1 MGDFEEIPKPAP
13 RRIFHERQRITALPL
28 YFEGFLSIRRA
39 WHQEFKH
46 HWTELRGTTL
56 FFYNDK
62 KTTMYFEKLDLR
74 NLTSVTNISPEN
86 RCYAQFILTL
96 SNEEIEM
103 KVEDYEN
110 GEEWKGF
117 ILTATKLSVPVC
129 TSLLPGQQTRMN
141 EVLEKEKKRRTAS
154 EQLPS
159 AFLSNEKPHNGNYT
173 NMMNSIPECYYEV
186 SRQEAIELLEKNPS
200 LGNLILRPGS
210 DSKNYSISIRYLT
223 EVPCIKHYKVVKLET
238 GYKIQL
244 ERPVMFQNLHDVINY
259 FVKETRWNLKP
270 LVMHTYDNKSEA
282 LASKYTPSAMYQAI
296 VCKEKEK
303 LHISPDPV
311 KFTEPL

>member
-1 MGDFEEIPKPAP
+1 LMGRKPKQKIPKPAP

-62 KTTMYFEKLDLR
+62 KTTMVSTILLVFLIKQES
-74 NLTSVTNISPEN
+74 TCVTTASLSPILPHFGNPEN
-86 RCYAQFILTL
+86 
-96 SNEEIEM
+96 
-103 KVEDYEN
+103 YEN

-244 ERPVMFQNLHDVINY
+244 ERPVSGYFLLVILKQLGPSPISVHSLKKYRKEEKRGGNL
-259 FVKETRWNLKP
+259 
-270 LVMHTYDNKSEA
+270 
-282 LASKYTPSAMYQAI
+282 SKKGHQH
-296 VCKEKEK
+296 
-303 LHISPDPV
+303 L
-311 KFTEPL
+311 

>member
-1 MGDFEEIPKPAP
+1 LMGRKPKQKIPKPAP

-62 KTTMYFEKLDLR
+62 KTTMYILHKGLMEKDLEKLEVSFDLHFYI
-74 NLTSVTNISPEN
+74 VTFFPPS
-86 RCYAQFILTL
+86 Q
-96 SNEEIEM
+96 
-103 KVEDYEN
+103 VEDYEN

-244 ERPVMFQNLHDVINY
+244 ERPVSGYFLLVILKQLGPSPISVHSLKKYRKEEKRGGNL
-259 FVKETRWNLKP
+259 
-270 LVMHTYDNKSEA
+270 
-282 LASKYTPSAMYQAI
+282 SKKGHQH
-296 VCKEKEK
+296 
-303 LHISPDPV
+303 L
-311 KFTEPL
+311 